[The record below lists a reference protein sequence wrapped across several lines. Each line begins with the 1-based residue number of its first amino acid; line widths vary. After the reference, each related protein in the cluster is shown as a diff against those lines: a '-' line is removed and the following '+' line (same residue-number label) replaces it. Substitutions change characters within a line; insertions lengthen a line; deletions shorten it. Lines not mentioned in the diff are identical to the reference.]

1 MYGPSSPHRRSRVGL
16 LFAAFTIVSLLML
29 LASSTQPARTLQ
41 QVTSRALDPVRQ
53 TLSGIGGGIAGLFG
67 AVGEIDRLRGE
78 NAELRVALAGAEQRI
93 AELTEAAREN
103 EELRELLGIA
113 EALEMEL
120 FPVRITSRDPSN
132 FAWEVG
138 IDAGADDGIREGMPV
153 VANADGAGALA
164 GTVVS
169 VTDDSAR
176 VRFIVDTRSVV
187 IAVDQSTRALGEVRG
202 QAGGQLVMWNIPV
215 TEAVEVGSTIVSAGL
230 TYGTA
235 ASRYP
240 GGLLIGT
247 VQAIEEDANALT
259 QTAFVRPAFDA
270 ASAERLLVVIDFSQ
284 G

>member
-1 MYGPSSPHRRSRVGL
+1 MYGPSSPHRRSRAGL
-16 LFAAFTIVSLLML
+16 WFAGFTIVSLLML
-29 LASSTQPARTLQ
+29 LASSTEQARTLQ
-41 QVTSRALDPVRQ
+41 QVTARALDPVRQ
-53 TLSGIGGGIAGLFG
+53 TLSGIGGGIAGVFG

-103 EELRELLGIA
+103 EELRQLLGIT
-113 EALEMEL
+113 ESLEMDL
-120 FPVRITSRDPSN
+120 FPVRIISRDPSN

-138 IDAGADDGIREGMPV
+138 IDAGSDDGIAEGMPV

-164 GTVVS
+164 GTVVA
-169 VTDDSAR
+169 VTPDTAR
-176 VRFIVDTRSVV
+176 VRFVVDTRSVV
-187 IAVDQSTRALGEVRG
+187 IALDQATRALGEVRG
-202 QAGGQLVMWNIPV
+202 QAGGQLVMTNIPI
-215 TEAVEVGSTIVSAGL
+215 TEDVEVGATVVSAGL
-230 TYGTA
+230 TYEAA

-247 VQAIEEDANALT
+247 VQAVEDDPNALT

-270 ASAERLLVVIDFSQ
+270 ASAERLLVVIGFTQ